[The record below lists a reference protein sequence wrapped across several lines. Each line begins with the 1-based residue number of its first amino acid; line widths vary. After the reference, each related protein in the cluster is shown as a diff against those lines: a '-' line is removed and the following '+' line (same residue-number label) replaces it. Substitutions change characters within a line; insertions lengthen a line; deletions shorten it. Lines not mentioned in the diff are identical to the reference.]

1 MTSGKDG
8 RLRLGGLGGGGR
20 RLRVSH
26 GWAGQGSL
34 SLDLVAERLFHPRQP
49 GAGHDEGSV
58 LALVCLAETREDD
71 VDMGMGGVA
80 VFGRDPAQLAS
91 PDI

>member
-1 MTSGKDG
+1 MTSGEDH
-8 RLRLGGLGGGGR
+8 RFRVSSWVGGR
-20 RLRVSH
+20 RSFAADRGRS
-26 GWAGQGSL
+26 QGSL